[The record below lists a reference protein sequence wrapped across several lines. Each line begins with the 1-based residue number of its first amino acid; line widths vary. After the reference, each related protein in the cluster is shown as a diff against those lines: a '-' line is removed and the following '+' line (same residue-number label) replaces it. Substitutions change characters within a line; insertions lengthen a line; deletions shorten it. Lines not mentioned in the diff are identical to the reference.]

1 MKYFFIIFKNIKL
14 FILKILDKSYTQIYK
29 YMPGL
34 TLGKNVI
41 FWGKP
46 LIDIRLGGQIVIGK
60 DTRLISTNIGTHV
73 NYGAPTKLFVD
84 RPDAKIVIGD
94 NCSIGGACL
103 HAYKMISVGDNCII
117 ASNTNIIDTNGHPVH
132 LDQYENRRILID
144 DAKPIIIE
152 KNVWIALNCVILPGT
167 NIGKG
172 SIVGANSV
180 VHGNIPAYSIVVG
193 NPAVVV
199 GKIRIK

>member
-1 MKYFFIIFKNIKL
+1 
-14 FILKILDKSYTQIYK
+14 
-29 YMPGL
+29 
-34 TLGKNVI
+34 
-41 FWGKP
+41 
-46 LIDIRLGGQIVIGK
+46 
-60 DTRLISTNIGTHV
+60 
-73 NYGAPTKLFVD
+73 
-84 RPDAKIVIGD
+84 
-94 NCSIGGACL
+94 
-103 HAYKMISVGDNCII
+103 
-117 ASNTNIIDTNGHPVH
+117 VH